1 MLNDVS
7 EDDMQPILREVPFS
21 FETERL
27 LIRGPLP
34 GDGAVLRT
42 AVLESL
48 NELRAWMPWA
58 VNIPDE
64 TGYEVIIRE
73 KYLDYLARRDLMMLL
88 WLKGTDILIGGSG
101 LHKINWR
108 VPKFEIGYW
117 VRTAYAGNGYMTEA
131 VKGITKLAFDVLG
144 AKRVEIRCDSLN
156 ERSAAVAR
164 RAGYPLEATLHHHD
178 RHHLTGDLRDTLVFA
193 LVAD

>member
-1 MLNDVS
+1 
-7 EDDMQPILREVPFS
+7 MQPILREVPFS

-34 GDGAVLRT
+34 GDGAVVRT

-64 TGYEVIIRE
+64 TGYEAIIRE

-88 WLKGTDILIGGSG
+88 WLKGTDTLIGGSG
-101 LHKINWR
+101 LHKIDWR

-117 VRTAYAGNGYMTEA
+117 VRTAYTGNGYITEA

-164 RAGYPLEATLHHHD
+164 RAGYPLEATLRHHD
-178 RHHLTGDLRDTLVFA
+178 RHHLTGNLRDTLIFA